1 MQTAPCYV
9 PSFWHNTGVWWT
21 DRQTD
26 GRTDRRLIQRL
37 QCEHRGRCKNHPGL
51 IAVYNAVYIGLSDV
65 NCNWYAVILRAVQE
79 ELQIFYNRQRKHQLY
94 FRPHRSTTYIDAA
107 YCYRPSSVVCRSVCL
122 SQSSALQKRRT
133 DRDAV
138 WVVDSSGLKE
148 PCITWRSWS
157 AAWKWA
163 ILGKGASHCK
173 VYGLFAVSYTKT
185 AETIEMPFGMLSRVN
200 PRNHVLDRVQVP
212 HKNGQFWGGGHAQT
226 CQRTLCVSCA
236 KTAEPIEMPFGLWIQ
251 VVPGK
256 YVLHREYRLAPPS
269 EYDWTVRVR
278 RRCGHMLITLISCYI
293 LTTKFESK

>member
-1 MQTAPCYV
+1 MLFCFRKM
-9 PSFWHNTGVWWT
+9 SFCLTNLRFGC
-21 DRQTD
+21 
-26 GRTDRRLIQRL
+26 GRASGFGDLQFRFWKAVKLWNFANWSKVQFVLI
-37 QCEHRGRCKNHPGL
+37 K
-51 IAVYNAVYIGLSDV
+51 
-65 NCNWYAVILRAVQE
+65 LR
-79 ELQIFYNRQRKHQLY
+79 II
-94 FRPHRSTTYIDAA
+94 RPHRTTTYIDAA

-226 CQRTLCVSCA
+226 CQMTLCVSCA